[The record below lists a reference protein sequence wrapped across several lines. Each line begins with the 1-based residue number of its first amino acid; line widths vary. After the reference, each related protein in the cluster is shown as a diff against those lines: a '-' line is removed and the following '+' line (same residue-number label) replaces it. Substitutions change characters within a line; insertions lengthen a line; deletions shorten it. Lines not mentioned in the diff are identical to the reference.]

1 MSYYLNHPE
10 FFNGPVRLTKEEI
23 NDPLKVVSSFFE
35 DYSLSE
41 IRDHN
46 QQMDHVCLSTD
57 SPPFEEPSE
66 RDHLLCYRQDEE
78 RVLEAAFLLSRKSG
92 SSAKLPP
99 LENFPEKTLHPLI
112 GEIDLTD
119 LQKRI
124 VDIQHRMA
132 QLGLIVANA
141 YSAGADKLLKR

>member
-1 MSYYLNHPE
+1 
-10 FFNGPVRLTKEEI
+10 
-23 NDPLKVVSSFFE
+23 
-35 DYSLSE
+35 
-41 IRDHN
+41 
-46 QQMDHVCLSTD
+46 
-57 SPPFEEPSE
+57 
-66 RDHLLCYRQDEE
+66 
-78 RVLEAAFLLSRKSG
+78 
-92 SSAKLPP
+92 LPP
-99 LENFPEKTLHPLI
+99 LKNIPEKALHPLI

>member
-10 FFNGPVRLTKEEI
+10 FFNGPIRLTEEEI
-23 NDPLKVVSSFFE
+23 SDPLEVVSSFFE

-78 RVLEAAFLLSRKSG
+78 RVLEAAFLLSRKFD
-92 SSAKLPP
+92 SSAKMQPSETP
-99 LENFPEKTLHPLI
+99 PEKTLRPLI
-112 GEIDLTD
+112 GEINLTD
-119 LQKRI
+119 VQKRI
-124 VDIQHRMA
+124 VEIQHKVA
-132 QLGLIVANA
+132 QLAHIVADA
-141 YSAGADKLLKR
+141 YGSSIEKLLKS

>member
-1 MSYYLNHPE
+1 MSYYLSHPE

-23 NDPLKVVSSFFE
+23 NDPLAVVSSFFE

-57 SPPFEEPSE
+57 SPPFEEPSG
-66 RDHLLCYRQDEE
+66 RDHLLCYRQNEE
-78 RVLEAAFLLSRKSG
+78 RVLEAAFLLSRKSR

-99 LENFPEKTLHPLI
+99 LENYPEKALHPLI

-141 YSAGADKLLKR
+141 YSAGAEKLLKH